1 MINLLV
7 RPRDH
12 KMLQKPLNNILGEN
26 ISHGVSL
33 SAIRGASGSTGDAGL
48 NNSSNPIGDFG
59 GLSLGSSHATPPVIT
74 PSTPSSDSKV
84 KGLSL
89 EQKQAELKRREN
101 EEKMKSQPQLF
112 KQTESKP
119 QKKDLTSTLMTKNLS
134 NMSSTNNG
142 AGFGAFGTGNMT
154 GNMSGNMTQSTPMSA
169 GNMMGSSSF
178 GNISSMSGSN
188 MGNMGTSM
196 GSMRNGNMGMNS
208 MGMGNNSM
216 GGGIRPLSNQPAIMP
231 SNMSTSASFG
241 NGFNQPMMSNPIGQP
256 MGAPKPMG
264 TNQNSGWT
272 LQNPMTPQGV
282 TIPTNNTP
290 TGAKKLTAA
299 ELADFLG

>member
-1 MINLLV
+1 
-7 RPRDH
+7 
-12 KMLQKPLNNILGEN
+12 
-26 ISHGVSL
+26 
-33 SAIRGASGSTGDAGL
+33 
-48 NNSSNPIGDFG
+48 
-59 GLSLGSSHATPPVIT
+59 
-74 PSTPSSDSKV
+74 
-84 KGLSL
+84 
-89 EQKQAELKRREN
+89 
-101 EEKMKSQPQLF
+101 MKSQPQLF
-112 KQTESKP
+112 KQTKPEQKP

-134 NMSSTNNG
+134 NMTSTNNG
-142 AGFGAFGTGNMT
+142 AGFGTFGT
-154 GNMSGNMTQSTPMSA
+154 GNMSGNMTA

-188 MGNMGTSM
+188 IGNMGNSIGSM
-196 GSMRNGNMGMNS
+196 GNGNMGMNS

-241 NGFNQPMMSNPIGQP
+241 NGFNQPMMSNPMGQS
-256 MGAPKPMG
+256 MGAPRPMA

>member
-1 MINLLV
+1 M
-7 RPRDH
+7 
-12 KMLQKPLNNILGEN
+12 
-26 ISHGVSL
+26 SL
-33 SAIRGASGSTGDAGL
+33 SAIRGASGSNGDGGA
-48 NNSSNPIGDFG
+48 NNPIGDFG
-59 GLSLGSSHATPPVIT
+59 GLSLGTSAISPISSSTTGT
-74 PSTPSSDSKV
+74 PSGISGINDPK

-112 KQTESKP
+112 KQTKSEEKP

-142 AGFGAFGTGNMT
+142 GGFGAFGTGNM
-154 GNMSGNMTQSTPMSA
+154 SGNMTQNTPMSA

-178 GNISSMSGSN
+178 GNISSMNSNMGST
-188 MGNMGTSM
+188 MGNMG
-196 GSMRNGNMGMNS
+196 NGNMGMNS

-231 SNMSTSASFG
+231 SNMSSSASFG
-241 NGFNQPMMSNPIGQP
+241 NGFNQSMMSNSMGQPSFGQP

-282 TIPTNNTP
+282 TIPANNTP

>member
-1 MINLLV
+1 M
-7 RPRDH
+7 
-12 KMLQKPLNNILGEN
+12 
-26 ISHGVSL
+26 SL
-33 SAIRGASGSTGDAGL
+33 SAIRCASGSTGDAGT
-48 NNSSNPIGDFG
+48 NSSNPIGDFG
-59 GLSLGSSHATPPVIT
+59 GLSLGSSTIT
-74 PSTPSSDSKV
+74 PTTPSSGGISGMNDPK

-112 KQTESKP
+112 KQTTSEQKP

-142 AGFGAFGTGNMT
+142 TGFGSFGT
-154 GNMSGNMTQSTPMSA
+154 GNMSGNMGQNTPMSA

-178 GNISSMSGSN
+178 GNLSSMSSNMGSS
-188 MGNMGTSM
+188 MGNMG
-196 GSMRNGNMGMNS
+196 NGNMGMNS
-208 MGMGNNSM
+208 MGMVNNSM

-231 SNMSTSASFG
+231 SNMSSSASFG
-241 NGFNQPMMSNPIGQP
+241 NGFNQSMMGNTMGQSSIGQP
-256 MGAPKPMG
+256 MGAPKPIG
-264 TNQNSGWT
+264 ANQNSGWT